1 MKRKRKNKKGEY
13 PVKSIGQLLPVDGY
27 FVRMD
32 KALPVDY
39 LQSLTHLYQPL
50 IGTEPLMLYL
60 TLTNE
65 VSLQEEGI
73 PQTHHTLMNYMML
86 PLDRIY
92 DARLKLEA
100 IGLLRT
106 FKQEMDEYT
115 VYTYNLQCPFD
126 SKSFFEEAMCSS
138 LLYHHLGEQKFN
150 QLKDLFAKDSVPE
163 AGENI
168 TADFQEVFQTT
179 PKEGMVQVTVH
190 EDEAVAVEEDGTV
203 DFQWLE
209 QMLKQR
215 MIPVYRVLTKENR
228 KLIAHMLIL
237 YELESFEI
245 DKAVNWS
252 LNEENYLDREEFK
265 QACHDIYRAKSNS
278 QPIRLVEK
286 KELNKQVIKAEEPE
300 KPLTREDLLIR
311 ELETITPKQLL
322 EDLSSGSSASAQ
334 DLKLISDVMTN
345 QGLPPAVMN
354 VLIHYVLLQTNMKL
368 SRAYLEKIASH
379 WSRAKLQTAREAME
393 FAKKEKASYEEAKA
407 KRARNHQGNYGRA
420 SNNDIV
426 PDWYKSGK
434 HKEKKEEKE
443 SPAMNKEQWKV
454 AKLLQQYSE
463 GN

>member
-13 PVKSIGQLLPVDGY
+13 PVKSIGQLLPVDGF

-50 IGTEPLMLYL
+50 IGSEALMLYL

-65 VSLQEEGI
+65 VSLQAERI

-86 PLDRIY
+86 PLDKIY

-106 FKQEMDEYT
+106 FKQEKDELT
-115 VYTYNLQCPFD
+115 VYTYDLQCPFD

-138 LLYHHLGEQKFN
+138 LLYHHLGEQRFN
-150 QLKDLFAKDSVPE
+150 QLKKLFAGNE
-163 AGENI
+163 NLETGENI
-168 TADFQEVFQTT
+168 TVDFQEVFQTT
-179 PKEGMVQVTVH
+179 PTEGMVQVTVSEH
-190 EDEAVAVEEDGTV
+190 VAIEEDGTV

-228 KLIAHMLIL
+228 KLISHMLIL
-237 YELESFEI
+237 YDLESFEI

-265 QACHDIYRAKSNS
+265 QACHDIYVAKSNS
-278 QPIRLVEK
+278 RPIRLVEK
-286 KELNKQVIKAEEPE
+286 KEANEQTAEAEDLK
-300 KPLTREDLLIR
+300 KPLTREELLIR

-334 DLKLISDVMTN
+334 DMKLISDVMTT

-393 FAKKEKASYEEAKA
+393 FAKKEKANYEQAKA
-407 KRARNHQGNYGRA
+407 KRADNKQRNYGRTA
-420 SNNDIV
+420 SNDIV

-443 SPAMNKEQWKV
+443 TPAMNNEQWKV
-454 AKLLQQYSE
+454 AQLLQQYSE